1 MANGPNVGARF
12 SEVDKT
18 ALIEVAKRLE
28 RSRSDT
34 LRMLVREMWAVMQES
49 DQQTKQAKKS
59 VHTTAVME

>member
-34 LRMLVREMWAVMQES
+34 LRMLVREMRSEERHVGKECRSRWS
-49 DQQTKQAKKS
+49 PY
-59 VHTTAVME
+59 H